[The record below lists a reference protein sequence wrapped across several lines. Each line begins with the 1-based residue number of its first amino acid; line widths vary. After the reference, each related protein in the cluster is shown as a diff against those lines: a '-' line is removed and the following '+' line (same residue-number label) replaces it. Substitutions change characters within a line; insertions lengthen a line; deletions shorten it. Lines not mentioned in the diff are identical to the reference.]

1 LINTN
6 FNMKKTD
13 KELKNEEPNPK
24 ASPELSAGESYWK
37 KLQALPYSNDRIGQG
52 FVIGIPLMKPNTE
65 TSTNE
70 KPEGK

>member
-1 LINTN
+1 
-6 FNMKKTD
+6 MKKPE

-24 ASPELSAGESYWK
+24 APPELSAGEKYWK
-37 KLQALPYSNDRIGQG
+37 KLQELPYSNDRIGQG